1 LIDYVNQ
8 KIKRSAMPR
17 TEEENQRIR
26 EEQKKNILKGA
37 IRAFAHNGFPATK
50 MADIAAEANVSYGLV
65 YHYFPNKEQVLAELT
80 DMAVQKISEHTQ
92 QALDMPGTPL
102 DRLHWLI
109 SMSLLHLQKSPES
122 MMVFHRLA
130 AEKSSHNECRALAS
144 RIDFFFTEA
153 ISRLIIEGQKAGQIA
168 HDDPALLVMALQA
181 CLRGLTYCAMKGGCE
196 QGFPDADILL
206 RLLKP

>member
-1 LIDYVNQ
+1 
-8 KIKRSAMPR
+8 MPR

-26 EEQKKNILKGA
+26 EEQKKKILEGA

-80 DMAVQKISEHTQ
+80 DMAVQKVSELTQ

-102 DRLHWLI
+102 DRLHWLV
-109 SMSLLHLQKSPES
+109 SMNLQHLQKKPEA
-122 MMVFHRLA
+122 MMVFHRLV
-130 AEKSSHNECRALAS
+130 AETGSRHDCRALAS
-144 RIDFFFTEA
+144 RIDVLFAEA
-153 ISRLIIEGQKAGQIA
+153 MSRLIVKGQEAGQIA

-181 CLRGLTYCAMKGGCE
+181 CLRGLAFCAMKGGCE

>member
-1 LIDYVNQ
+1 
-8 KIKRSAMPR
+8 MPR

-26 EEQKKNILKGA
+26 EEQKKNILEGA

-80 DMAVQKISEHTQ
+80 EIAIKKVSEATQ

-102 DRLHWLI
+102 DRLRWLI
-109 SMSLLHLQKSPES
+109 SMVLQHLQKKPEA
-122 MMVFHRLA
+122 MMVFHRLMA
-130 AEKSSHNECRALAS
+130 DKSVHHECRSLAS
-144 RIDFFFTEA
+144 RFDVLLTEVLG
-153 ISRLIIEGQKAGQIA
+153 RLIVEGQEAGQVA
-168 HDDPALLVMALQA
+168 CDDPALLVTALQA
-181 CLRGLTYCAMKGGCE
+181 CLRGLTFCAMKQGCE